1 MTTDSTQAT
10 PAVESSRDSRSRST
24 SVACA
29 HCGLDVPR
37 ARVAD
42 DGGPSF
48 CCPGCATVYATIH
61 ALALDRYYALQGEDS
76 ARQPAT
82 VSGRSFESLDHAA
95 FLAEHVRTR
104 EDGASEVVLALEG
117 VHCAACVWLVERLP
131 RVLPGVIDARL
142 DRVSGRAT
150 LRYEPATV
158 SLSAIA
164 RTLDGLGYPPHANRG
179 AARQEARRA
188 RSRKHVVDLGV
199 AGACAGNTML
209 FAFALYGGHLD
220 GMDPMTRT
228 LLRGVSL
235 AFTLLSL
242 AWPGRVFFQG
252 AWTSLRTRVPHMD
265 LPVALALTIGTLFGA
280 WNTVLDR
287 GDTYF
292 ESLTVVVFL
301 LLIGRFLQEKRS
313 RDALDAVDLL
323 FSVTDATA
331 RKVDAD
337 VERETPIEALVPG
350 DRIRVRHGESVA
362 ADGMIERGT
371 AAFDVAFLTG
381 ESKPRTLR
389 VGDRVLAGSRNQGG
403 EVDVVVEAA
412 GPRTR
417 AGRLMDT
424 VRAAAE
430 TKSPIVRTVDAMARR
445 FTVVVLVLAAITAA
459 VWWNASPEQAIQH
472 AVALLIVTCPCALG
486 LATPLAVTV
495 ALGRAAKRGVLI
507 RGADVAEA
515 LCGPALVVLDKT
527 GTVTTGTMQLCEW
540 SGPAVVLER
549 VAALESG
556 VEHPIAVA
564 LSQAVGNVDEVVSRR
579 HVEPGFGVEG
589 VVNDEAIVVGSP
601 RYVERA
607 VGELPAGIKASVE
620 RVRVRGLTPVVCA
633 RAGRVEAVG
642 GLGDAIRP
650 EAKAAVQALRELG
663 HDVVLLS
670 GDEPAVAFAIGRDLG
685 LDERSIEGLAS
696 PERKLD
702 RVRSAVASGRRV
714 FMVGDGVNDA
724 AALAAATVGIAVS
737 GGAEASL
744 EAADV
749 YLAKPGLEPL
759 LELMRGSRRTL
770 RAIHRCLRASLM
782 YNAVNVAL
790 AMTGVLNPLV
800 AAVLMPLS
808 SLTVVTLAFRAHT
821 FGDEP

>member
-1 MTTDSTQAT
+1 MAIDRGAT
-10 PAVESSRDSRSRST
+10 LTPPAA
-24 SVACA
+24 VACA

-37 ARVAD
+37 ARIAG
-42 DGGPSF
+42 DGKPSF
-48 CCPGCATVYATIH
+48 CCPGCATVFATIH
-61 ALALDRYYALQGEDS
+61 ALELDRYYELQGDEQ
-76 ARQPAT
+76 ARRPAI
-82 VSGRSFESLDHAA
+82 VSGKSFENLDHETFA
-95 FLAEHVRTR
+95 AEHVTR
-104 EDGASEVVLALEG
+104 CADGSREVVLALEG

-131 RVLPGVIDARL
+131 RILPGVLDARL

-150 LRYEPATV
+150 LRYDGDGVA
-158 SLSAIA
+158 LSTIA

-179 AARQEARRA
+179 AARQTARRA
-188 RSRKHVVDLGV
+188 RARKHVIDLGV

-209 FAFALYGGHLD
+209 FAFALYGGHLE
-220 GMDPMTRT
+220 GMDSSTRL
-228 LLRGVSL
+228 LLRAVSL
-235 AFTLLSL
+235 GFTLLAL

-252 AWTSLRTRVPHMD
+252 AWTSIRTRVPHMD
-265 LPVALALTIGTLFGA
+265 LPVALALTIGTAFGA
-280 WNTVLDR
+280 WNTIQDR

-301 LLIGRFLQEKRS
+301 LLVGRFLQEKRS

-331 RKVDAD
+331 RKLDGD
-337 VERETPIEALVPG
+337 VERDTPIEALVRG
-350 DRIRVRHGESVA
+350 DRIRVRHGETVA
-362 ADGMIERGT
+362 VDGMIARGSGS
-371 AAFDVAFLTG
+371 FDVAFLTG
-381 ESKPRTLR
+381 ESKPRTLG

-403 EVDVVVEAA
+403 EVDVVVEAS
-412 GPRTR
+412 GTQTR
-417 AGRLMDT
+417 VGRLMET

-430 TKSPIVRTVDAMARR
+430 TKSPIVRTVDRMARR
-445 FTVVVLVLAAITAA
+445 FTLVVLLLAGITAA
-459 VWWNASPEQAIQH
+459 LWWSQSPERAVEH

-515 LCGPALVVLDKT
+515 LCAPALVVLDKT
-527 GTVTTGTMQLCEW
+527 GTVTTGSMQLCEW
-540 SGPAVVLER
+540 TGPAALLER
-549 VAALESG
+549 TAALEAG

-564 LSQAVGNVDEVVSRR
+564 LRQAVRDANGVVTRREV
-579 HVEPGFGVEG
+579 ETGFGVAGTVDG
-589 VVNDEAIVVGSP
+589 VELRVGSP
-601 RYVERA
+601 RYVRQA
-607 VGELPAGIKASVE
+607 MGALPPAIEAAIE

-633 RAGRVEAVG
+633 QDGKAEAVG
-642 GLGDAIRP
+642 GLGDALRP
-650 EAKAAVQALRELG
+650 DAKSAVTALRRMG
-663 HDVVLLS
+663 HEVLLLS
-670 GDEPAVAFAIGRDLG
+670 GDEPTVALAIGRDLG
-685 LDERSIEGLAS
+685 LDERAIEGLAS
-696 PERKLD
+696 PERKLE
-702 RVRSAVASGRRV
+702 RVRSALADGRRV

-759 LELMRGSRRTL
+759 LELLHGSRRTL
-770 RAIHRCLRASLM
+770 AAIRRCLRASLV

-790 AMTGVLNPLV
+790 AMSGVLNPLV

-808 SLTVVTLAFRAHT
+808 SLTVVTLAFRART

>member
-1 MTTDSTQAT
+1 MAIDSTVS
-10 PAVESSRDSRSRST
+10 PPSRSAA
-24 SVACA
+24 VACA

-37 ARVAD
+37 ARIAAD
-42 DGGPSF
+42 GKPSF
-48 CCPGCATVYATIH
+48 CCPGCATVHATIH
-61 ALALDRYYALQGEDS
+61 ALALDRYYELQDDAA
-76 ARQPAT
+76 ARRPAT
-82 VSGRSFESLDHAA
+82 VSGKSFESLDHAA
-95 FLAEHVRTR
+95 FAAEHVTR
-104 EDGASEVVLALEG
+104 RDDGTHDVVLALEG

-131 RVLPGVIDARL
+131 RILPGVVDARL
-142 DRVSGRAT
+142 DRVSGRAS
-150 LRYEPATV
+150 LRYDPAVVT
-158 SLSAIA
+158 LSAIA

-179 AARQEARRA
+179 AARQAARRA
-188 RSRKHVVDLGV
+188 RARKHVVDLGV

-209 FAFALYGGHLD
+209 FAFALYGGHLE
-220 GMDPMTRT
+220 GMDPTTRT
-228 LLRGVSL
+228 MLRVVSL
-235 AFTLLSL
+235 AFTVLSL

-280 WNTVLDR
+280 RNTLLDV

-301 LLIGRFLQEKRS
+301 LLVGRFLQEKRS

-323 FSVTDATA
+323 FSVTDATV
-331 RKVDAD
+331 RRLDGD
-337 VERETPIEALVPG
+337 VERETPIEALAPG
-350 DRIRVRHGESVA
+350 DRIRVRHGETVA

-381 ESKPRTLR
+381 ESKPRTLSI
-389 VGDRVLAGSRNQGG
+389 GDRVLAGSRNQGG

-412 GPRTR
+412 GARTR
-417 AGRLMDT
+417 AGRLMET
-424 VRAAAE
+424 VRSAAE
-430 TKSPIVRTVDAMARR
+430 TKSPIVRTVDRMARR
-445 FTVVVLVLAAITAA
+445 FTVVVLVLAAVTAVLWWGHSQERA
-459 VWWNASPEQAIQH
+459 VQH

-495 ALGRAAKRGVLI
+495 ALGRAAKRGILI

-515 LCGPALVVLDKT
+515 LCAPALVVLDKT
-527 GTVTTGTMQLCEW
+527 GTVTTGSMQLCEW
-540 SGPAVVLER
+540 SGPATILDR
-549 VAALESG
+549 VAALEAG
-556 VEHPIAVA
+556 VEHPIAIA
-564 LSQAVGNVDEVVSRR
+564 LRQAVPAARGVVTQR

-589 VVNDEAIVVGSP
+589 VVDGETLIVGSP
-601 RYVERA
+601 RYVERRTSA
-607 VGELPAGIKASVE
+607 LPPFIQAAVE
-620 RVRVRGLTPVVCA
+620 RVRVRGLTPIVCA
-633 RAGRVEAVG
+633 RDGLVEAVG
-642 GLGDAIRP
+642 GLGDALRP
-650 EAKAAVQALRELG
+650 DAKAAVHALSKLG
-663 HDVVLLS
+663 HEVVLLS
-670 GDEPAVAFAIGRDLG
+670 GDEPAVAYAIGRDLG
-685 LDERSIEGLAS
+685 LDIGSIEGLAS
-696 PERKLD
+696 PERKLE
-702 RVRSAVASGRRV
+702 RVRAALASGRRV

-759 LELMRGSRRTL
+759 LELMRGSARTL
-770 RAIHRCLRASLM
+770 AAIRRCLRASLV
-782 YNAVNVAL
+782 YNAVNVVL

-808 SLTVVTLAFRAHT
+808 SLTVVTLAFRART